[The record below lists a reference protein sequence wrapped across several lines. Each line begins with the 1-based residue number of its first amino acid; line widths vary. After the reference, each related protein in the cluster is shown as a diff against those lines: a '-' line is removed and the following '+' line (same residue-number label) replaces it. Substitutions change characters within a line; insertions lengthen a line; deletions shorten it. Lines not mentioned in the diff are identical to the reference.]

1 MPVVQSINGV
11 FTLYRDRSGG
21 QRHKGPRRDSVS
33 TEDGP
38 PGTQVRPGVDTP
50 ALAVHRAYQ
59 QGLPGKPR
67 EPVVLAQEIMTSPVL
82 TLPADSPLTEAWTLM
97 TSRHIRHIPIVSE
110 TGLVVGIISDRD
122 ILHLPHTLPQGFHS
136 LPDAI
141 RDVMTTAVLTATRET
156 PIQEISSV
164 MLRENISAL
173 PILDTD
179 HRPVGILTT
188 TDILRALVSH
198 APLEL
203 WT

>member
-11 FTLYRDRSGG
+11 LTLYRDRSGG

-33 TEDGP
+33 IEDGP
-38 PGTQVRPGVDTP
+38 PGNQVRPGVDTP

-67 EPVVLAQEIMTSPVL
+67 EPVVFAQEIMTSPVL
-82 TLPADSPLTEAWTLM
+82 TLPPDSPLTEAWTLM

-110 TGLVVGIISDRD
+110 TGLMVGILADRD
-122 ILHLPHTLPQGFHS
+122 ILHLPQTLQHGFHS
-136 LPDAI
+136 LPHAI

-198 APLEL
+198 APLEV

>member
-21 QRHKGPRRDSVS
+21 QRHKGPRRDLVS

-38 PGTQVRPGVDTP
+38 PGNQVRPGVDTP

-67 EPVVLAQEIMTSPVL
+67 EPAVLAQDIMTSPVL
-82 TLPADSPLTEAWTLM
+82 TLSPDSPLTEAWTLM
-97 TSRHIRHIPIVSE
+97 TSRDIRHIPIVSE
-110 TGLVVGIISDRD
+110 TGLLVGIISDRD
-122 ILHLPHTLPQGFHS
+122 ILHLPKTLQQGLHS
-136 LPDAI
+136 LPDAL

-198 APLEL
+198 ARLEL

>member
-1 MPVVQSINGV
+1 MPVVQSIDGV
-11 FTLYRDRSGG
+11 FTHYRDRSGG

-38 PGTQVRPGVDTP
+38 LGSQVGPGLDTP
-50 ALAVHRAYQ
+50 ALAIHRAYQ

-67 EPVVLAQEIMTSPVL
+67 KPAVLAQDIMTSPVL
-82 TLPADSPLTEAWTLM
+82 TLTPDSPLTEAWTLM

-110 TGLVVGIISDRD
+110 TGLMVGIVSDRD
-122 ILHLPHTLPQGFHS
+122 ILHLSQTLQQGFHS
-136 LPDAI
+136 LTHAI
-141 RDVMTTAVLTATRET
+141 REVMTMAVLTATRET

-164 MLRENISAL
+164 MLWEKISAL
-173 PILDTD
+173 PILDTA
-179 HRPVGILTT
+179 HRPEGILTT
-188 TDILRALVSH
+188 TDILRALVNH